1 LLPDWLVR
9 LLPPTPNHVL
19 EQLMIRPIKRPVL
32 IKPLVLPAQSKNN
45 AQEEIE
51 EGELRLRQAKELND
65 WLDEIDNGDF
75 EFP

>member
-1 LLPDWLVR
+1 V
-9 LLPPTPNHVL
+9 
-19 EQLMIRPIKRPVL
+19 